1 MTPAA
6 DDSGRIL
13 CRDCLRDR
21 VVAPGAAQRCP
32 SCGSPRLLR
41 HAERDSL
48 HLAHIDC
55 DAFYA
60 AIEKRDDP
68 SLLDKPVI
76 VGGGKR
82 GVVSTC
88 CYIARMSGVRSAMPM
103 FKALK
108 ACPDAVVVKPDMA
121 KYVAVGRQVRRL
133 MQELTPLV
141 EPISIDEAFLDLGG
155 TERLHDASPA
165 LTLARF
171 QRRIEEEIG
180 ITISVGLSYAKFLAK
195 VASDLDKPR
204 GFSIIG
210 RAEAVAFLAPKPVGM
225 IPGIGQAGTTR
236 LAQAGFRT
244 IGDLAKADIASL
256 YRLVGKDG
264 PRLRNLAL
272 GIDPRKVTV
281 EHEAKTVSS
290 ETTLDVDLARFEEL
304 EPILWRLCEKTS
316 RRLKAQQLAGRTVTL
331 KLKTHDFHIITR
343 ATRLPEPSQLAAR
356 LFAAGRD
363 LLRRECTGPR
373 YRLVGIGMSD
383 FSDPVEADRGD
394 LADQQTPRL
403 KAMETALDKLRAKF
417 GDAAIEKGLALRDT
431 RRKPAASEAI
441 SSSRP
446 PEADR
451 DA

>member
-1 MTPAA
+1 VSDEVGIAVSA
-6 DDSGRIL
+6 RAL
-13 CRDCLRDR
+13 CRDCLRDHDETR
-21 VVAPGAAQRCP
+21 APVRRCP

-76 VGGGKR
+76 IGGGKR

-108 ACPDAVVVKPDMA
+108 ACPEAVVIKPNMT

-141 EPISIDEAFLDLGG
+141 EPLSIDEAFLDLGG
-155 TERLHDASPA
+155 TQRLHHASPA

-171 QRRIEEEIG
+171 QRRIEDEIG

-210 RAEAVAFLAPKPVGM
+210 QAEAVAFLANKPVGM
-225 IPGIGQAGTTR
+225 IPGIGKAGAAK
-236 LAQAGFRT
+236 LAQSGFRV
-244 IGDLAKADIASL
+244 IGDLAKAEIATL

-290 ETTLDVDLARFEEL
+290 ETTLDVDLAGFEEL
-304 EPILWRLCEKTS
+304 EPILWRLCERTS
-316 RRLKAQQLAGRTVTL
+316 QRLKAQELAGRTVTL
-331 KLKTHDFHIITR
+331 KLKTHDFQIITR
-343 ATRLPEPSQLAAR
+343 AARLPEPSQLAAR
-356 LFAAGRD
+356 LFSAGRD

-373 YRLVGIGMSD
+373 YRLIGIGMSD
-383 FSDPVEADRGD
+383 FFNPAEADRGD
-394 LADQQTPRL
+394 LADQETPKL
-403 KAMETALDKLRAKF
+403 KAMESALDKVRAKF
-417 GDAAIEKGLALRDT
+417 GDAAIGKGLSLRDT
-431 RRKPAASEAI
+431 RRRTTSSTRSSEAD
-441 SSSRP
+441 P
-446 PEADR
+446 

>member
-1 MTPAA
+1 MSDEVGIAVSA
-6 DDSGRIL
+6 RAL
-13 CRDCLRDR
+13 CRDCLRDHDETR
-21 VVAPGAAQRCP
+21 APVRRCP

-76 VGGGKR
+76 IGGGKR

-108 ACPDAVVVKPDMA
+108 ACPEAVVIKPNMA

-141 EPISIDEAFLDLGG
+141 EPLSIDEAFLDLGG
-155 TERLHDASPA
+155 TQRLHHASPA

-171 QRRIEEEIG
+171 QRRIEDEIG

-210 RAEAVAFLAPKPVGM
+210 QAEAVAFLANKPVGM
-225 IPGIGQAGTTR
+225 IPGIGKAGAAK
-236 LAQAGFRT
+236 LAQSGFRV
-244 IGDLAKADIASL
+244 IGDLAKAEIATL

-290 ETTLDVDLARFEEL
+290 ETTLDVDLAGFEEL
-304 EPILWRLCEKTS
+304 EPILWRLCERTS
-316 RRLKAQQLAGRTVTL
+316 QRLKAQELAGRTVTL
-331 KLKTHDFHIITR
+331 KLKTHDFQIITR
-343 ATRLPEPSQLAAR
+343 AARLPEPSQLAAR
-356 LFAAGRD
+356 LFSAGRD

-373 YRLVGIGMSD
+373 YRLIGIGMSD
-383 FSDPVEADRGD
+383 FFNPAEADRGD
-394 LADQQTPRL
+394 LADQETPKL
-403 KAMETALDKLRAKF
+403 KAMESALDKVRAKF
-417 GDAAIEKGLALRDT
+417 GDAAIGKGLSLRDT
-431 RRKPAASEAI
+431 RRRTTSSTRSSEAD
-441 SSSRP
+441 P
-446 PEADR
+446 